1 MVSKA
6 IHKSGRR
13 TGWPLVAQATHHLE
27 IFKQGNVAAALT
39 DRKVVGVVDVD
50 VATLVDAVD
59 GRA

>member
-1 MVSKA
+1 MVNGKA

-13 TGWPLVAQATHHLE
+13 TGWSLVAQGTHHLK

-50 VATLVDAVD
+50 VAMLVD